1 MLPPPC
7 SRQSSYVYP
16 THARR
21 ASSPSAPNR
30 IASFRS
36 VAETALG
43 LEPEDDEEEQEL
55 RDELGMDDEAA
66 LAEEQ
71 RERGLEET
79 LERLG
84 FGTFRVV

>member
-1 MLPPPC
+1 
-7 SRQSSYVYP
+7 
-16 THARR
+16 
-21 ASSPSAPNR
+21 
-30 IASFRS
+30 
-36 VAETALG
+36 
-43 LEPEDDEEEQEL
+43 
-55 RDELGMDDEAA
+55 MDDEAA